1 MQAEFGRSA
10 VPGSTSP
17 ARFADVWPAATTLI
31 HIWPS
36 NAPHDEDAGLTS
48 FLVSAWRKLHSAS
61 RRPPRCPRCRGGTTA
76 CDGTDHRGLPQFH
89 CHRCQRRFNRL
100 TGTPMARL
108 RPQESKVLAFFSL
121 ASQPIPVA
129 EAARRLGINPETVVR
144 WSIQTR
150 LWLLELDPQGS
161 WEQRVHLA
169 VRYAVLPADR
179 PGSAPLTTL
188 GCRCSPVCSG
198 TAQAGAT
205 DEVPALLR
213 VCPFCEQTGHP
224 SQSHAG

>member
-1 MQAEFGRSA
+1 
-10 VPGSTSP
+10 
-17 ARFADVWPAATTLI
+17 
-31 HIWPS
+31 
-36 NAPHDEDAGLTS
+36 
-48 FLVSAWRKLHSAS
+48 
-61 RRPPRCPRCRGGTTA
+61 
-76 CDGTDHRGLPQFH
+76 
-89 CHRCQRRFNRL
+89 
-100 TGTPMARL
+100 MARL
-108 RPQESKVLAFFSL
+108 RPQQSKVLAFFSL

-169 VRYAVLPADR
+169 VRYAVIPADR
-179 PGSAPLTTL
+179 PGSAPLTTP
-188 GCRCSPVCSG
+188 GCRCAPVRCG

-213 VCPFCEQTGHP
+213 VCPLCEQTGHP